1 MADRKR
7 HIPPP
12 PPITS
17 EDDPLDGVFPLKRTL
32 PAFLFSTA
40 FHAVVFLAVATFS
53 VAVVQRERI
62 NVEIDPG
69 SLWDESEYEGLPSLQ
84 DVAGSLRQRRF
95 QQAPVRSV
103 ARPSAGK
110 PRASAMRAPEM
121 PRIGGVGPTI
131 GNAPGELD
139 TSIPLSIGG
148 GLVGGGLGGG
158 GFGSN
163 LIGLSKKGIDLVIV
177 VDSTGSMQS
186 VLDEVKAEMRHFIA
200 ELRSMVELS
209 RVGVV
214 AYRDRGEE
222 YMVKWVDFSFHTT
235 KVQKF
240 VDSLRADGGGDYEE
254 AVKQGIESAMDELS
268 WRKSAR
274 RILILVGGTPPHKGD
289 RAELT
294 ALLKEF
300 REQDGAVGAID
311 VTKRLHEEYDREN
324 WIAKGRVGK
333 FKVSPIP
340 AFYRETTDAYRQIT
354 HTGGGELLA
363 LGSEKELLRQVMVL
377 TFGKRWRVEMAGF
390 MDKLR

>member
-1 MADRKR
+1 MADDTRPT
-7 HIPPP
+7 PPP
-12 PPITS
+12 ARDS
-17 EDDPLDGVFPLKRTL
+17 DPLAGAFPLRRSL

-40 FHAVVFLAVATFS
+40 FHAVLFLAVATFS
-53 VAVVQRERI
+53 VAVVKRERI
-62 NVEIDPG
+62 NVEVDAG
-69 SLWDESEYEGLPSLQ
+69 SFASESEHDGLPSLK
-84 DVAGSLRQRRF
+84 DVVGSLHQRRF
-95 QQAPVRSV
+95 QKAPVRSV
-103 ARPSAGK
+103 ARPSTGK
-110 PRASAMRAPEM
+110 PKASAMRAPEM
-121 PRIGGVGPTI
+121 PRISGVGPTI
-131 GNAPGELD
+131 GNAPGDLE
-139 TSIPLSIGG
+139 TSIPLSMGG
-148 GLVGGGLGGG
+148 GLLGGGLGGG

-163 LIGLSKKGIDLVIV
+163 LIGLNKKGIDLVIV

-186 VLDEVKAEMRHFIA
+186 VLDEVKAEMRHFIS
-200 ELRSMVELS
+200 ELRGMVELS

-222 YMVKWVDFSFHTT
+222 YMVKWVDFSFHTA

-254 AVKQGIESAMDELS
+254 AVKQGIETAMDELS

-274 RILILVGGTPPHKGD
+274 RILILVGGTPPHKED
-289 RAELT
+289 RTELT

-300 REQDGAVGAID
+300 RGLDGAVGAID

-324 WIAKGRVGK
+324 WIVKGRVGK
-333 FKVSPIP
+333 FKTSPMP
-340 AFYRETTDAYRQIT
+340 GFYRETTDAYRQIT
-354 HTGGGELLA
+354 QTGGGELLA